1 MITEEQYQK
10 LKTMLWGVYAL
21 IFISLLL
28 ALSGCTRYD
37 VDHAQLESMLRQ
49 QCVHNPEDFGY
60 LRRIFRENDV
70 NIIEPV
76 EYCRDL
82 FHGDL
87 NEI

>member
-10 LKTMLWGVYAL
+10 LKKMIWGLYAL
-21 IFISLLL
+21 IFISFLLT
-28 ALSGCTRYD
+28 LSGCTNYD
-37 VDHAQLESMLRQ
+37 VDHAELESMLRQ

-60 LRRIFRENDV
+60 LSRVFSDNDI

-76 EYCRDL
+76 QYCRDL
-82 FHGDL
+82 FHGGS